1 MRELIIQVGRR
12 DRNCDVF
19 EKAKGALVIGLRVTP
34 VRLEHGAVGEAG
46 RQGDWELA
54 EGNRAPV
61 SGPCIDVYERK
72 RHASRPEKER
82 QAAHVHQEDQYEYH
96 HCL

>member
-12 DRNCDVF
+12 DHNCDVF

-61 SGPCIDVYERK
+61 SGTCIDVYERK
-72 RHASRPEKER
+72 
-82 QAAHVHQEDQYEYH
+82 
-96 HCL
+96 